1 MHGGGAA
8 RLLSLIANELVRR
21 KHQVRVATN
30 THRDIA
36 YTLSEEIEI
45 IPLYPENSYNVS
57 RIRRF
62 LQQLAQTRKV
72 VKDCKPDVIVTML
85 PPVSFS
91 TKLSTLGLKIP
102 IVFSDETSYARNCSP
117 FVHYVRYHFYN
128 YADAVKILTENDRLI
143 LGKRLP
149 KKVVI
154 SNPLSYPIVDN
165 QFEREKFILSIGHT
179 IEWSIKG
186 FDRLINSFSKIAAK
200 YPDWKIKIAGGT
212 SPDTLKYLQ
221 DLAREKDVLDR
232 IEFIGFQK
240 NIDKLMQHASI
251 FALPSRIE
259 GFSLSLTEA
268 LSQGCPAV
276 AYKIHNVIT
285 DVTGNGH
292 GTLLVDDGDED
303 MFADCLD
310 KLMSNHDLRSELAED
325 GKLYVKRYSIETIG
339 DQWESLLTKVINH
352 EKRF

>member
-1 MHGGGAA
+1 
-8 RLLSLIANELVRR
+8 
-21 KHQVRVATN
+21 
-30 THRDIA
+30 
-36 YTLSEEIEI
+36 
-45 IPLYPENSYNVS
+45 
-57 RIRRF
+57 
-62 LQQLAQTRKV
+62 
-72 VKDCKPDVIVTML
+72 
-85 PPVSFS
+85 
-91 TKLSTLGLKIP
+91 
-102 IVFSDETSYARNCSP
+102 
-117 FVHYVRYHFYN
+117 VHYVRYHFYN
-128 YADAVKILTENDRLI
+128 YADAVTIQTENDRKI
-143 LGKRLP
+143 LGNRIP

-154 SNPLSYPIVDN
+154 TNPLSYPICN
-165 QFEREKFILSIGHT
+165 ELTKRENYILSIGST
-179 IEWSIKG
+179 MEWEIKG
-186 FDRLINSFSKIAAK
+186 FDRLINSFSKIASN

-276 AYKIHNVIT
+276 AYKIHDVIT

-310 KLMSNHDLRSELAED
+310 KLMSNHDLRSGLAED
-325 GKLYVKRYSIETIG
+325 GKSYVKRYSIESIG
-339 DQWESLLTKVINH
+339 DQWVSLLTKVINH